1 MQRSQEKQASIR
13 LKKGKDRP
21 LLQGHHWIYSGAVAE
36 NTTLKTDLFTRVLS
50 HSGTMLGTAM
60 LGASGN
66 SIVGHMLGFGEETIE
81 KAISTRIK
89 SALALRARLF
99 NPTVTNAMR
108 LINAEGDGIPGLIVD
123 SYAGVLV
130 LQISHPSLEGV
141 KGKIVEELIAQAKPR
156 AIYEKSTSFLRKK
169 EGLGEVKG
177 RLFGDEIQEVEIVEN
192 GLRYSLDLLDSQK
205 TGLFLDQREMRKIVQ
220 DLSCGKRVL
229 NCFAY
234 TGGFSISALKGGAT
248 HVDSVEISQKCE
260 NAIAKNIS
268 LNGLPSEQ
276 HRFFGEDAIR
286 FVVSQ
291 KLDYD
296 LVILDPP
303 AFAKQKCALD
313 QAFKAYKDVNRT
325 AIEKMPAGSIL
336 ITCSCSYHV
345 SEELFQNIL
354 FRASL
359 EAGRKVRIIGRHA
372 MAPDHPISIFHPE
385 SSYLKSLTLYID

>member
-1 MQRSQEKQASIR
+1 MQQSQKKQASIR

-21 LLQGHHWIYSGAVAE
+21 LLQGHHWIYSGAIAE

-66 SIVGHMLGFGEETIE
+66 SIVGHMLSIGEETIE
-81 KAISTRIK
+81 EAISARIR

-99 NPTVTNAMR
+99 NPTVTNALR

-141 KGKIVEELIAQAKPR
+141 KGKIMEELVAQAKPR

-169 EGLGEVKG
+169 EGLEEVKG
-177 RLFGDEIQEVEIVEN
+177 HLYGEEIKEVEILEN
-192 GLRYSLDLLDSQK
+192 GLRYSVDLLDSQK
-205 TGLFLDQREMRKIVQ
+205 TGLFLDQREMRQIVNN
-220 DLSCGKRVL
+220 LSVGKRVL

-234 TGGFSISALKGGAT
+234 TGGFSVSALKGGAT
-248 HVDSVEISQKCE
+248 HVDSVETSQKCG
-260 NAIAKNIS
+260 NAIAKNIL
-268 LNGLPSEQ
+268 LNGLSTDQ

-286 FVVSQ
+286 FVVNQ

-296 LVILDPP
+296 VVILDPP
-303 AFAKQKCALD
+303 AFAKQKSALD
-313 QAFKAYKDVNRT
+313 KAFKAYKDLNKA

-385 SSYLKSLTLYID
+385 SSYLKSLILYID

>member
-1 MQRSQEKQASIR
+1 MQQSQEKQTSIR
-13 LKKGKDRP
+13 LKKGKERP
-21 LLQGHHWIYSGAVAE
+21 LLQGHHWIYSGAIEE

-50 HSGTMLGTAM
+50 YGGKILGTAM

-66 SIVGHMLGFGEETIE
+66 SIVGHMLGIGEETVE
-81 KAISTRIK
+81 GAISARIR
-89 SALALRARLF
+89 SALALRSKLF
-99 NPTVTNAMR
+99 NPSVTNAFR

-130 LQISHPSLEGV
+130 LQISHPSLEAL
-141 KGKIVEELIAQAKPR
+141 KEKIVEELVAQAKPR

-169 EGLGEVKG
+169 EGL
-177 RLFGDEIQEVEIVEN
+177 DEIKGHLYGEEIKEVEILEN
-192 GLRYSLDLLDSQK
+192 GLRYSVDLLDSQK
-205 TGLFLDQREMRKIVQ
+205 TGLFLDQREMRQIVQ
-220 DLSCGKRVL
+220 DLSHGKRVL

-248 HVDSVEISQKCE
+248 HVDSVEISLKCKS
-260 NAIAKNIS
+260 AIAKNIS
-268 LNGLPSEQ
+268 LNDLSSEKHQ
-276 HRFFGEDAIR
+276 FFGEDAVR
-286 FVVSQ
+286 FIVGQ

-296 LVILDPP
+296 VVILDPP
-303 AFAKQKCALD
+303 AFAKQKSALD
-313 QAFKAYKDVNRT
+313 KAFKAYKDLNKAT
-325 AIEKMPAGSIL
+325 IEKMPAGSIL
-336 ITCSCSYHV
+336 VTCSCSYHV

-385 SSYLKSLTLYID
+385 SSYLKSLILYVD